1 MSKEEVAR
9 KLLRLALGHAP
20 LPSEDAA
27 RVTEAL
33 ALQGDAP
40 DAPGAEERWRLEAAQ
55 VRGCGGMRACV
66 ERESMHDSC

>member
-9 KLLRLALGHAP
+9 KLLRLALGH
-20 LPSEDAA
+20 AA

-55 VRGCGGMRACV
+55 VRGCCGDARACG
-66 ERESMHDSC
+66 EREHA